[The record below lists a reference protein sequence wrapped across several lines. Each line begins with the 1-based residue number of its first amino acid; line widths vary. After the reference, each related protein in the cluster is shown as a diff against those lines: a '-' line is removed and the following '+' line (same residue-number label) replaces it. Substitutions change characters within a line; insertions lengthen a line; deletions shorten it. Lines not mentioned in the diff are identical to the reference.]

1 MKNYK
6 ILITLLVW
14 LCIWSGYIFAQDNPA
29 GSAPLPSI
37 PRNIILFSWDG
48 LDRSVVRELLD
59 KHQLPNLEA
68 LIKEGSFQPI
78 EVIGHVTVTKPGH
91 AEMLTGLSAEQTKV
105 YSNANY
111 QPIPVGETVFEKLQ
125 QHFGGK
131 DKIRTIMVT
140 GKLAHV
146 GGRGPEET
154 QAFLK
159 QQQKK
164 KNKPGN
170 QSLVP
175 PGADDTILNQNQ
187 GEPFYLT
194 RKSLDVFDA
203 AQRDAAEVG
212 SLSLK
217 YLAKYREPRFFAFL
231 HFSDPD
237 HAGHRFGID
246 SQEYRDAA
254 IKDDVWLGKIVEW
267 LKQENL
273 NNTTLIYV
281 MTDHGF
287 DVHGKSHNNAPHSW
301 LATNDKQV
309 TRGGIIADVPA
320 TIMVRFGINIAEP
333 EPKLIGAE
341 LTGQARAIK
350 PTDYFRQ
357 EKKPG
362 KLSQPL
368 ARFKKLDKNNDG
380 ILTKD
385 EIARPKVFKKMDVN
399 HDGKVTQKE
408 AVSYF
413 KQQKKN

>member
-1 MKNYK
+1 MVC
-6 ILITLLVW
+6 LLSAFISAQEVQPS
-14 LCIWSGYIFAQDNPA
+14 SGQQPA
-29 GSAPLPSI
+29 I

-48 LDRSVVRELLD
+48 LDRSVVQELLD
-59 KHQLPNLEA
+59 QHQLPNLVG

-111 QPIPVGETVFEKLQ
+111 QPIPVGDTVFEKLQ
-125 QHFGGK
+125 QQFGGK

-164 KNKPGN
+164 KNKSGN
-170 QSLVP
+170 QKVP
-175 PGADDTILNQNQ
+175 PEADDTILNQNQ

-194 RKSLDVFDA
+194 RKSLDIFDA
-203 AQRDAAEVG
+203 AQRDAEEVG

-254 IKDDVWLGKIVEW
+254 VKDDVWLGKIIEW

-273 NNTTLIYV
+273 YTTTLIYV

-301 LATNDKQV
+301 LATNDKKV

-320 TIMVRFGINIAEP
+320 TIMVRFGINIAKL

-341 LTGQARAIK
+341 LTGPPRIIK
-350 PTDYFRQ
+350 PTDYFQ
-357 EKKPG
+357 QDKKSAKPL
-362 KLSQPL
+362 KPL
-368 ARFKKLDKNNDG
+368 ARFNRLDINRDG

-385 EIARPKVFKKMDVN
+385 EVARPKVFKQMDVN
-399 HDGKVTQKE
+399 HDGKVTQEE

-413 KQQKKN
+413 KQKKAN

>member
-1 MKNYK
+1 MKHIK
-6 ILITLLVW
+6 LSIIATIILLILTPT
-14 LCIWSGYIFAQDNPA
+14 ISFAKD
-29 GSAPLPSI
+29 I
-37 PRNIILFSWDG
+37 PPNNIILISWDG
-48 LDRSVVRELLD
+48 FDRSVAQELLD
-59 KHQLPNLEA
+59 KHQLPNLA
-68 LIKEGSFQPI
+68 SVIQEGSFQPI

-105 YSNANY
+105 FSNANY
-111 QPIPVGETVFEKLQ
+111 QPIPVGYTIFERLQ
-125 QHFGGK
+125 THFGGK

-146 GGRGPEET
+146 GGRGPEEMRDYLN
-154 QAFLK
+154 Q
-159 QQQKK
+159 QQQKNKNAK
-164 KNKPGN
+164 K
-170 QSLVP
+170 QAAVP
-175 PGADDTILNQNQ
+175 PKADDTLLNKNL

-194 RKSLDVFDA
+194 RKSLDIFDA
-203 AQRDAAEVG
+203 KQREADEVG

-217 YLAKYREPRFFAFL
+217 YLAEYHQPRFFAFL

-246 SQEYRDAA
+246 SQQYRDAA
-254 IKDDVWLGKIVEW
+254 MKDDFWLGKIIEW

-273 NNTTLIYV
+273 YHKTLIYV
-281 MTDHGF
+281 MADHGF

-320 TIMVRFGINIAEP
+320 TIMTRFGIKTADL

-341 LTGQARAIK
+341 LTGPPRTIK

-357 EKKPG
+357 QKKATNPAIPQ
-362 KLSQPL
+362 KPV
-368 ARFKKLDKNNDG
+368 ARFKRLDKNRDG
-380 ILTKD
+380 ILTPD
-385 EIARPKVFKKMDVN
+385 EVARPKMFKQMDTN
-399 HDGKVTQKE
+399 RDGIVTQKE

-413 KQQKKN
+413 KQQQKPK